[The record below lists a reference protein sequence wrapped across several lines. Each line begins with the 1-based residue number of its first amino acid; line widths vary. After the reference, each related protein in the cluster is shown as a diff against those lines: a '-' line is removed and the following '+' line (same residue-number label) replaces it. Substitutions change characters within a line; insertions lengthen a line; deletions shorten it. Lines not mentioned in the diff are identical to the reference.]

1 MKKNIIES
9 KELSIMCSF
18 KALSM
23 TFWGQVQL
31 GHNDKL
37 VTLALMYAH
46 KGQNCIFILLPYC
59 IQLSFL
65 QLP

>member
-1 MKKNIIES
+1 MRKNIIES

-18 KALSM
+18 KALND
-23 TFWGQVQL
+23 FLGQVQL

-46 KGQNCIFILLPYC
+46 KWQNCIFILLPYC

-65 QLP
+65 QLS

>member
-1 MKKNIIES
+1 MRKNIIES

-18 KALSM
+18 KALND
-23 TFWGQVQL
+23 FLGQVQL

-46 KGQNCIFILLPYC
+46 KGKNCIFILLPYC
-59 IQLSFL
+59 TQLSFL
-65 QLP
+65 QLS